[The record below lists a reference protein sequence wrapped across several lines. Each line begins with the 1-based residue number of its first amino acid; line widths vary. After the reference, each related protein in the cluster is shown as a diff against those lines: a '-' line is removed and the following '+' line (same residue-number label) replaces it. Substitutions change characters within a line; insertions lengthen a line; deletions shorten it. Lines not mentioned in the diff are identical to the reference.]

1 MDNIKTVEGDL
12 QCRELRF
19 AILAARF
26 NDFIV
31 EQLIRGAVDAL
42 KRHGAADKQIEIV
55 RAPGAYDMP
64 LVARKLAQSRKYD
77 AIVALGAVIKG
88 ATAHFDYVA
97 GECASGLARVSQE
110 TGVPIA
116 FGVLTTLT
124 EEQARARSE
133 PGPENKGREAA
144 LAAVEM
150 ATLLRQVEQEIA
162 E

>member
-97 GECASGLARVSQE
+97 GECASGLARVSTE

-116 FGVLTTLT
+116 FGVLTTDT
-124 EEQARARSE
+124 IEQAIERA
-133 PGPENKGREAA
+133 GTKAGNKGAD
-144 LAAVEM
+144 AAVTAIEL
-150 ATLLRQVEQEIA
+150 ANLLRRIES
-162 E
+162 